1 MRQREAILGR
11 SLRLACCRIALMLL
25 IACTAAARASAQ
37 ELPPGAYYEGQAVAA
52 VDVIANPTLDLNE
65 LLLLSQQKANQPY
78 STEKIKASVAA
89 FMSTG
94 KFTKVDVTVEPEA
107 DGLHV
112 TFILQPAYYIGLI
125 TFPGALGA
133 FDYTRLLQV
142 VDYPAGQPYQAM
154 RAQKGAVALERFFTK
169 EGYFECRVQTKLQL
183 DPQYRLGNVAY
194 QVELGTRA
202 RVGSIVITGPPPAE
216 TSRLK
221 EALRSLRAR
230 IKGRDLKPG
239 MTYHP
244 GRIEAA
250 AGVIRDY
257 LGDRG
262 WLANAVTVANPV
274 YSPETNRADV
284 NFHVVPGP
292 KVDVSISGA
301 KLSRKN
307 LSKLVPVFEEKSLDQ
322 DLIDEGQRNLVSY
335 FQSKGYFDAKVTP
348 QLQARPTE
356 LSLVY
361 RVERGP
367 RHRVISV
374 RIRGNRY
381 FEADDLMSTVRVR
394 QAGLFSRGKFSNELM
409 TESVTGLENFYRNAG
424 FEKVKV
430 TPRVVDLGSRI
441 EVSFDV
447 AEGARTMVNALR
459 VEGLKTQPLAAL
471 APEGLE
477 VRAGRPYS
485 PAEVAHDRNR
495 IVASY
500 LNLGYLNASVR
511 ASVEP
516 APGKPDVVN
525 VTYEIHEGTQ
535 AQINRVA
542 ILGEQHTRRKFIQH
556 NLSVRPGQPLSEGKM
571 LESESALYGL
581 GIFDW
586 ASVDP
591 ARPVTG
597 PASSAINL
605 DPSPPEAGSVKDD
618 VMVRVHE
625 AKRNSINYGFG
636 FQLTPRNGSL
646 STGIIALPGLPVIG
660 LPASFKVIEK
670 NYFSPLGSIEYT
682 RRNLFGRG
690 QSAGVSALVSRLDQ
704 RAAVTYADPEFN
716 SSNWSSLLSL
726 SAERTTQNPLFTA
739 RFGQASLQFE
749 RPLNG
754 AHTEHLQ
761 LRYSFTR
768 TSLTDL
774 LILGFVPPEDE
785 SIHSSTLASSF
796 IRDTRDKPLDAH
808 RGVYETLS
816 FSVTSAAL
824 GSSDSFARLFGQTA
838 FYHQVKPWMVLAQ
851 SVRVG
856 IESPFAGSHIPLSE
870 RFFSGG
876 ADSLRGFPIN
886 GAGPQTV
893 ATLCTRL
900 NDPAS
905 CTDEIHVPVGGP
917 QLLILNSEARFPIP
931 VMKELGGVVFYDGGN
946 VYNHVGF
953 GHFFGQYSNTVGFGL
968 RYETPVGPIR
978 LDIGRNLSPLPGN
991 KAFQIFFTLGQS
1003 F

>member
-1 MRQREAILGR
+1 MGLQESTVERN
-11 SLRLACCRIALMLL
+11 LRLARGVIALLL
-25 IACTAAARASAQ
+25 FACTAALFASAQ
-37 ELPPGAYYEGQAVAA
+37 ELPPAAYYEGQAVAA
-52 VDVIANPTLDLNE
+52 VNVIANPLLDLKDLLPLCKQSANE
-65 LLLLSQQKANQPY
+65 PY

-89 FMSTG
+89 FMATG

-133 FDYTRLLQV
+133 FDYTRLLQI
-142 VDYPAGQPYQAM
+142 VDYPAGQPYQPT
-154 RAQKGAVALERFFTK
+154 RAQTGAVALDRFFAK
-169 EGYFECRVQTKLQL
+169 EGYFECRVQTETQI
-183 DPQYRLGNVAY
+183 DPQYRLVNVAY
-194 QVELGTRA
+194 AVTLGSRA
-202 RVGSIVITGPPPAE
+202 RIGRVVITGPPPEE
-216 TSRLK
+216 TTRLK
-221 EALRSLRAR
+221 KALHSLRAR
-230 IKGRDLKPG
+230 MKGRDLKPG

-250 AGVIRDY
+250 AGVIRNY

-262 WLANAVTVANPV
+262 WLASTVTIESPV
-274 YSPETNRADV
+274 YSAETNRADIG
-284 NFHVVPGP
+284 FHVIPGP
-292 KVDVSISGA
+292 KVVVSVSRA
-301 KLSRKN
+301 KLNRKT
-307 LSKLVPVFEEKSLDQ
+307 LTKLVPVFEEKSLDQ

-335 FQSKGYFDAKVTP
+335 FQSKGYFDARVTP
-348 QLQARPTE
+348 QLETGATE
-356 LSLVY
+356 ISLVY
-361 RVERGP
+361 RVARGP

-374 RIRGNRY
+374 RIHGNRH
-381 FEADDLMSTVRVR
+381 FEEDDLMSTVRVR
-394 QAGLFSRGKFSNELM
+394 QAGLLSRGKFSNELM
-409 TESVTGLENFYRNAG
+409 AESVTGLEDFYRNSG
-424 FEKVKV
+424 FESVKV
-430 TPRVVDLGSRI
+430 TPRVVDLGTRI
-441 EVSFDV
+441 EINFDV
-447 AEGARTMVNALR
+447 AEGARTMVDALHI
-459 VEGLKTQPLAAL
+459 EGLKTQSLATL

-477 VRAGRPYS
+477 VRAGQPYS

-500 LNLGYLNASVR
+500 LNIGYLNASVL
-511 ASVEP
+511 ATVEP
-516 APGKPDVVN
+516 APGKPELVN
-525 VTYEIHEGTQ
+525 VTYQIHEGTQ
-535 AQINRVA
+535 ARIDRVA
-542 ILGEQHTRRKFIQH
+542 VLGEQHTRRKFIQH
-556 NLSVRPGQPLSEGKM
+556 NLSVKPGQPLSEGKM
-571 LESESALYGL
+571 LESESALYSL

-591 ARPVTG
+591 AHPLQ
-597 PASSAINL
+597 ASSPGGMNV
-605 DPSPPEAGSVKDD
+605 DPLPLEAASVKDD

-670 NYFSPLGSIEYT
+670 NYVSPLGSVDYT

-690 QSAGVSALVSRLDQ
+690 QSASISTLVSRLDQ
-704 RAAVTYADPEFN
+704 RAAVTYTDPEFN
-716 SSNWSSLLSL
+716 SSNWSTLLSL
-726 SAERTTQNPLFTA
+726 SAERATQNPLFTA

-774 LILGFVPPEDE
+774 LIHGFVPPEDE
-785 SIHSSTLASSF
+785 SIHSSTLASSL

-816 FSVTSAAL
+816 LSVTSAAL

-838 FYHQVKPWMVLAQ
+838 FYHEVKPWMVLAQ

-856 IESPFAGSHIPLSE
+856 IENPFAGSHIPFSE

-905 CTDEIHVPVGGP
+905 CTAEIHVPVGGP

-931 VMKELGGVVFYDGGN
+931 VMKALGGVVFYDGGN

-953 GHFFGQYSNTVGFGL
+953 GNFFGQYSNTVGFGL

-991 KAFQIFFTLGQS
+991 KAFQIFVTLGQS